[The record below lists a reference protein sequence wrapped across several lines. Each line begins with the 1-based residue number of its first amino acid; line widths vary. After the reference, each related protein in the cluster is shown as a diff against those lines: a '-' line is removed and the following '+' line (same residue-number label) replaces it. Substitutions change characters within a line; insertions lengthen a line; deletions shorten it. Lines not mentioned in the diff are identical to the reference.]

1 MLSVVALRKSSMS
14 LAGSGAT
21 VVVVATFVDVVGG
34 AVDCSGVESTG
45 AEGVGRWAAVSL
57 FD

>member
-1 MLSVVALRKSSMS
+1 MLSEVTLRNSSMS

-21 VVVVATFVDVVGG
+21 VVVVATFVDVVGD
-34 AVDCSGVESTG
+34 AVDCSGVERTG
-45 AEGVGRWAAVSL
+45 TEGVGRRAAVSP